1 MIGGGR
7 QRFNTDYTLENGRG
21 KRVMGGRRDNSRAIY
36 QVYSLG
42 QGYVLPDFRFTRNR
56 GHLADF
62 AAFEC
67 VYDTALP
74 DIGITDES
82 NGYLFLVRMKT
93 RELAE

>member
-42 QGYVLPDFRFTRNR
+42 QGYVLPDFSLARDRCN
-56 GHLADF
+56 LADF
-62 AAFEC
+62 PAFQSIDDATLAH
-67 VYDTALP
+67 VRIP
-74 DIGITDES
+74 DES